1 MKYSNIGG
9 QAVMEGV
16 MMRNSEKW
24 AVAVRTAD
32 KQITVKTGIY
42 KGVIPFKSVG
52 KIPIL
57 RGVCSF
63 IDSLYLGMKTLM
75 FSADLFAE
83 ESEKELEERL
93 SDEKKKAEKKAAKL
107 RAAGKS
113 EQADHLLE
121 EAQKKADEERK
132 KLKEREASGNG
143 KSSDSDN
150 SLLLTLTLIF
160 SLAVSIALFIML
172 PYFLS
177 RALRTVTSSES
188 LISVSEAILRMLIFF
203 GYLLLISRM
212 KDIQRTFMYHG
223 AEHKCINCIEHGLE
237 LNVEN
242 VRKSSRQH
250 KRCGTS
256 FLLIVMVVSVIFF
269 FFIRTSDPVMRIV
282 IRVLLSP
289 VIAGVSFEFIR
300 LAGRY
305 DNKCVNILSKPGLLL
320 QKLTTKEPDDE
331 QIKVGIASVEA
342 VFNWKK
348 YLNENFDAGYVLT
361 EADEPHE
368 RDDLYTIRRED
379 DPADGTTDAES
390 SQNQNL

>member
-1 MKYSNIGG
+1 
-9 QAVMEGV
+9 MEGV
-16 MMRNSEKW
+16 MMRNGEKW

-32 KQITVKTGIY
+32 KQITVKTGVY
-42 KGVIPFKSVG
+42 RGVIKNKSLQ
-52 KIPIL
+52 KLPII

-63 IDSLYLGMKTLM
+63 IDSMYLGMKSLM

-93 SDEKKKAEKKAAKL
+93 QDEKKKAEKKASKL
-107 RAAGKS
+107 RAAGK
-113 EQADHLLE
+113 AE
-121 EAQKKADEERK
+121 EADRFLEKTEKNAEEERR
-132 KLKEREASGNG
+132 KLKEREQAGNG
-143 KSSDSDN
+143 KSKDSDN
-150 SLLLTLTLIF
+150 SILLTVTLIF
-160 SLAVSIALFIML
+160 SLAFSIALFMML

-177 RALRTVTSSES
+177 RVLRTVTSNES
-188 LISVSEAILRMLIFF
+188 LISVCEALLRMVIFF
-203 GYLLLISRM
+203 GYLLIISRM

-269 FFIRTSDPVMRIV
+269 LFIRTPNPVWRIV
-282 IRVLLSP
+282 IRILLIP

-300 LAGRY
+300 LAGKY
-305 DNKCVNILSKPGLLL
+305 DNKCVDILSKPGLML
-320 QKLTTKEPDDE
+320 QKLTTNEPDDD
-331 QIKVGIASVEA
+331 QIEVGIASVEA

-348 YLNENFDAGYVLT
+348 YLNENFDAHYELT
-361 EADEPHE
+361 EADEPHGSDE
-368 RDDLYTIRRED
+368 IYTIK
-379 DPADGTTDAES
+379 
-390 SQNQNL
+390 

>member
-1 MKYSNIGG
+1 MQSMHGSFTMKYSNIGG

-16 MMRNSEKW
+16 MMRNAEKW

-32 KQITVKTGIY
+32 NQITVKTGTY
-42 KGVIPFKSVG
+42 KGVIPVKSIAR
-52 KIPIL
+52 IPIL

-93 SDEKKKAEKKAAKL
+93 QDEQKKADKKAAKL
-107 RAAGKS
+107 RSAGKTQ
-113 EQADHLLE
+113 EADALLE
-121 EAQKKADEERK
+121 KTKKKAEQERE

-150 SLLLTLTLIF
+150 SVLLTLTLIF
-160 SLAVSIALFIML
+160 SLGLSIALFMML

-177 RALRTVTSSES
+177 RALRAVTASES
-188 LISVSEAILRMLIFF
+188 LISVCEAILRMAIFF

-269 FFIRTSDPVMRIV
+269 FFIRTSDPVLRIL
-282 IRVLLSP
+282 IRVLLIP

-300 LAGRY
+300 LAGKY
-305 DNKCVNILSKPGLLL
+305 DNKCVDILSKPGLLL
-320 QKLTTKEPDDE
+320 QKLTTNEPDDD
-331 QIKVGIASVEA
+331 QIRVGIASVEA

-348 YLNENFDAGYVLT
+348 YLNENFDAHYELT
-361 EADEPHE
+361 EADEPHKS
-368 RDDLYTIRRED
+368 DDLYTIK
-379 DPADGTTDAES
+379 
-390 SQNQNL
+390 

>member
-16 MMRNSEKW
+16 MMRNAEKW

-32 KQITVKTGIY
+32 RQITVKTGEY
-42 KGVIPFKSVG
+42 RGVIPWKGVN

-93 SDEKKKAEKKAAKL
+93 ADEKKKAEKKAEKL
-107 RAAGKS
+107 RSAGK
-113 EQADHLLE
+113 EQQAQELLE
-121 EAQKKADEERK
+121 KTEKNAAKERE
-132 KLKEREASGNG
+132 KLKEREDSGNG
-143 KSSDSDN
+143 KSSDSNN
-150 SLLLTLTLIF
+150 SVLLTFTLIF
-160 SLAVSIALFIML
+160 SLAVSIALFMML

-177 RALRTVTSSES
+177 RALRLVTSSES
-188 LISVSEAILRMLIFF
+188 LISVCEAILRMAIFF

-223 AEHKCINCIEHGLE
+223 AEHKCINCIEHGLA

-269 FFIRTSDPVMRIV
+269 FFIRTSNPGLRIV
-282 IRVLLSP
+282 IRILLIP

-300 LAGRY
+300 LAGRS
-305 DNKCVNILSKPGLLL
+305 DNKCVNFLSKPGMLL
-320 QKLTTKEPDDE
+320 QRLTTREPDDD
-331 QIKVGIASVEA
+331 QIEVGIASVEA

-348 YLNENFDAGYVLT
+348 YLNENFGASYELT
-361 EADEPHE
+361 EADEP
-368 RDDLYTIRRED
+368 RPSDDLYTIR
-379 DPADGTTDAES
+379 
-390 SQNQNL
+390 

>member
-1 MKYSNIGG
+1 
-9 QAVMEGV
+9 MEGV
-16 MMRNSEKW
+16 MMRNGEKW

-32 KQITVKTGIY
+32 KQITVKTGVY
-42 KGVIPFKSVG
+42 RGVIKN
-52 KIPIL
+52 KTLQKLPII

-63 IDSLYLGMKTLM
+63 IDSMYLGMKSLM

-93 SDEKKKAEKKAAKL
+93 QDEKKKAEKKASKL
-107 RAAGKS
+107 RAAGRTGEAES
-113 EQADHLLE
+113 LLE
-121 EAQKKADEERK
+121 KTEKNAEEERR
-132 KLKEREASGNG
+132 KLKEREQAGNG
-143 KSSDSDN
+143 KSEDSDN
-150 SLLLTLTLIF
+150 SVLLTVTLIF
-160 SLAVSIALFIML
+160 SLAFSIALFMML

-177 RALRTVTSSES
+177 RVLRTVTSNES
-188 LISVSEAILRMLIFF
+188 LISVCEALLRMVIFF
-203 GYLLLISRM
+203 GYLLIISRM

-269 FFIRTSDPVMRIV
+269 LFIRTPNPVMRIV
-282 IRVLLSP
+282 IRILLIP

-305 DNKCVNILSKPGLLL
+305 DNKCVDILSKPGLLL
-320 QKLTTKEPDDE
+320 QKLTTNEPDDD
-331 QIKVGIASVEA
+331 QIEVGIASVEA

-348 YLNENFDAGYVLT
+348 YLNENFDAHYELT
-361 EADEPHE
+361 DADEPHGSDE
-368 RDDLYTIRRED
+368 IYTIK
-379 DPADGTTDAES
+379 
-390 SQNQNL
+390 

>member
-1 MKYSNIGG
+1 
-9 QAVMEGV
+9 MEGV
-16 MMRNSEKW
+16 MMRNGEKW

-32 KQITVKTGIY
+32 KQITVKTGVY
-42 KGVIPFKSVG
+42 RGVIKNKSLQ
-52 KIPIL
+52 KLPII

-63 IDSLYLGMKTLM
+63 IDSMYLGMKSLM

-93 SDEKKKAEKKAAKL
+93 QDEKKKAEKKASRL
-107 RAAGKS
+107 RAAGK
-113 EQADHLLE
+113 ADEADSLLE
-121 EAQKKADEERK
+121 KAEKNAEEERS
-132 KLKEREASGNG
+132 KLKEREQAGNG
-143 KSSDSDN
+143 KSKDSDN
-150 SLLLTLTLIF
+150 SILLTVTLIF
-160 SLAVSIALFIML
+160 SLAFSIALFMML

-177 RALRTVTSSES
+177 RVLRTVTGNES
-188 LISVSEAILRMLIFF
+188 LISVCEALLRMVIFF
-203 GYLLLISRM
+203 GYLLIISRM

-269 FFIRTSDPVMRIV
+269 LFIRTPNPVWRIV
-282 IRVLLSP
+282 IRILLIP

-300 LAGRY
+300 LAGKY
-305 DNKCVNILSKPGLLL
+305 DNKCVDILSKPGLML
-320 QKLTTKEPDDE
+320 QKLTTNEPDDD
-331 QIKVGIASVEA
+331 QIEVGIASVEA

-348 YLNENFDAGYVLT
+348 YLNENFDAHYELT
-361 EADEPHE
+361 EADEPHGSDE
-368 RDDLYTIRRED
+368 IYTIK
-379 DPADGTTDAES
+379 
-390 SQNQNL
+390 

>member
-16 MMRNSEKW
+16 MMRNAEKW

-32 KQITVKTGIY
+32 KQITVKTGEY
-42 KGVIPFKSVG
+42 HGVIPWKGVN

-93 SDEKKKAEKKAAKL
+93 ADEKKKAEKKAEKL
-107 RAAGKS
+107 RSAGK
-113 EQADHLLE
+113 EQQAQELLE
-121 EAQKKADEERK
+121 KTEKNAAKERE
-132 KLKEREASGNG
+132 KLKEREDSGNG
-143 KSSDSDN
+143 KSSDSNN
-150 SLLLTLTLIF
+150 SVLLTFTLIF
-160 SLAVSIALFIML
+160 SLAVSIALFMML

-177 RALRTVTSSES
+177 RALRLVTSSES
-188 LISVSEAILRMLIFF
+188 LISVCEAILRMAIFF

-223 AEHKCINCIEHGLE
+223 AEHKCINCIEHGLA

-269 FFIRTSDPVMRIV
+269 FFIRTSNPGLRIV
-282 IRVLLSP
+282 IRILLIP

-300 LAGRY
+300 IAGRS
-305 DNKCVNILSKPGLLL
+305 DNKCVNFLSKPGMLL
-320 QKLTTKEPDDE
+320 QRLTTREPDDD
-331 QIKVGIASVEA
+331 QIEVGIASVEA

-348 YLNENFDAGYVLT
+348 YLNENFGASYELT
-361 EADEPHE
+361 EADEP
-368 RDDLYTIRRED
+368 RPSDDLYTIR
-379 DPADGTTDAES
+379 
-390 SQNQNL
+390 

>member
-1 MKYSNIGG
+1 
-9 QAVMEGV
+9 MEGV
-16 MMRNSEKW
+16 MMRNGEKW

-32 KQITVKTGIY
+32 KQITVKTGVY
-42 KGVIPFKSVG
+42 RGVIKNKSLQ
-52 KIPIL
+52 KLPII

-63 IDSLYLGMKTLM
+63 IDSMYLGMKSLM

-93 SDEKKKAEKKAAKL
+93 QDEKKKAEKKASRL
-107 RAAGKS
+107 RAAGKA
-113 EQADHLLE
+113 EEADSLLE
-121 EAQKKADEERK
+121 KAEKNAEEERR
-132 KLKEREASGNG
+132 KLKEREQAGNG
-143 KSSDSDN
+143 KSKDSDN
-150 SLLLTLTLIF
+150 SILLTVTLIF
-160 SLAVSIALFIML
+160 SLAFSIALFMML

-177 RALRTVTSSES
+177 RVLRTVTSNES
-188 LISVSEAILRMLIFF
+188 LISVCEALLRMVIFF
-203 GYLLLISRM
+203 GYLLIISRM

-269 FFIRTSDPVMRIV
+269 LFIRTPNPVWRIV
-282 IRVLLSP
+282 IRVLLIP

-300 LAGRY
+300 LAGKY
-305 DNKCVNILSKPGLLL
+305 DNKCVDILSKPGLML
-320 QKLTTKEPDDE
+320 QKLTTNEPDDD
-331 QIKVGIASVEA
+331 QIEVGIASVEA

-348 YLNENFDAGYVLT
+348 YLNENFDAHYELT
-361 EADEPHE
+361 EADEPHGSDE
-368 RDDLYTIRRED
+368 IYTIK
-379 DPADGTTDAES
+379 
-390 SQNQNL
+390 